1 MSNICILAV
10 AVICQTLVHNT
21 RQSPD
26 LRSAPSVFTASLKAA
41 EAFMILSIIFS
52 VIALVMFIVQLFTL
66 EKGKRFYI
74 TGAIMLVCCKY
85 ARLEIAL
92 HAS

>member
-1 MSNICILAV
+1 
-10 AVICQTLVHNT
+10 
-21 RQSPD
+21 
-26 LRSAPSVFTASLKAA
+26 
-41 EAFMILSIIFS
+41 MILSIIFS

>member
-1 MSNICILAV
+1 
-10 AVICQTLVHNT
+10 
-21 RQSPD
+21 
-26 LRSAPSVFTASLKAA
+26 
-41 EAFMILSIIFS
+41 MILSIIFS

-85 ARLEIAL
+85 AHLAMVLCVPHCLCKHKQPHVSATLSHQGRLL
-92 HAS
+92 DS

>member
-1 MSNICILAV
+1 
-10 AVICQTLVHNT
+10 
-21 RQSPD
+21 
-26 LRSAPSVFTASLKAA
+26 
-41 EAFMILSIIFS
+41 MILSIIFS

-85 ARLEIAL
+85 ARLETAL